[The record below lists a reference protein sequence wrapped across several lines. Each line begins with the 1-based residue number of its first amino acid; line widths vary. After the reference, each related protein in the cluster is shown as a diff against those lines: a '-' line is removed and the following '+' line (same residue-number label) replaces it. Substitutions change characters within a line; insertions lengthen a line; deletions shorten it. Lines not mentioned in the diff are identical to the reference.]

1 MVLWA
6 VAATLIVIILVLIFY
21 AYRRQVKKICR
32 QLTFQKD
39 HRTNMRLTASLPF
52 PELNNL
58 IDGINEIIDLSHEVE
73 RTAQRNEI
81 GLKETVTN
89 LSHDIRTPLT
99 SMDGYFQLL
108 LQSESEQER
117 LHYIDVIQ
125 SRISVLKEMLEELF
139 TYAKLQ
145 NEAYTLELESVDFG
159 KCVRDTV
166 FSFYDELQNKGI
178 APEISFCEEPLPIA
192 GNEEALHR
200 TIQNIIKNALEH
212 GDTLLSLSLNREK
225 SEAVFC
231 CSNDVQ
237 NPDEIDA
244 SKVFTQF
251 YKADSARTHSSTG
264 LGLFIAK
271 GLVERMNGRIIASLQ
286 DNIFTIEVKFA
297 LQHSWFQQEEKAVS
311 LF

>member
-6 VAATLIVIILVLIFY
+6 VAATLLVIILILMFY
-21 AYRRQVKKICR
+21 TYRQQVRKICR

-52 PELNNL
+52 SELNDL
-58 IDGINEIIDLSHEVE
+58 IDNINEIIDLSHEIE

-81 GLKETVTN
+81 GLKETITN

-108 LQSESEQER
+108 QQSGSDQDR
-117 LHYIDVIQ
+117 LHYINVIQ

-139 TYAKLQ
+139 TYTKLQ
-145 NEAYTLELESVDFG
+145 NEAYTLELEPLDFG

-166 FSFYDELQNKGI
+166 FSFYDELQNRGI
-178 APEISFCEEPLPIA
+178 LPEISFYEGPLPVI
-192 GNEEALHR
+192 GNEEAIHR

-212 GDTLLSLSLNREK
+212 GNTSISLGLSCKKPEV
-225 SEAVFC
+225 VFC

-237 NPDEIDA
+237 NPDEIDT

-251 YKADSARTHSSTG
+251 YKADSARSRSSTG
-264 LGLFIAK
+264 LGLFISK
-271 GLVERMNGRIIASLQ
+271 GLVERMNGRITASLQ
-286 DNIFTIEVKFA
+286 DNVFKIEIRFTL
-297 LQHSWFQQEEKAVS
+297 LQS
-311 LF
+311 

>member
-6 VAATLIVIILVLIFY
+6 IAATIIVIALILIIC
-21 AYRRQVKKICR
+21 AYRREIEKICR
-32 QLTFQKD
+32 QLAFQKG

-52 PELNNL
+52 SELNDL
-58 IDGINEIIDLSHEVE
+58 IDGVNEIIDLSHEIE
-73 RTAQRNEI
+73 LTAQRNEND
-81 GLKETVTN
+81 LKETITN

-125 SRISVLKEMLEELF
+125 SRISVLKDMLEELF
-139 TYAKLQ
+139 TYTKLQ
-145 NEAYTLELESVDFG
+145 NETYALELESLDFG
-159 KCVRDTV
+159 KCVRDTI

-178 APEISFCEEPLPIA
+178 VPEVSFCEEPLQII

-200 TIQNIIKNALEH
+200 AIQNLVKNALEH
-212 GDTLLSLSLNREK
+212 GNTPISLSLTCEK
-225 SEAVFC
+225 SEVVFC
-231 CSNDVQ
+231 CSNGVQ
-237 NPDEIDA
+237 NPDEIDT
-244 SKVFTQF
+244 SKVFTRF
-251 YKADSARTHSSTG
+251 YKSDSARTHSSTG

-286 DNIFTIEVKFA
+286 GNVFKIEIGFPLIK
-297 LQHSWFQQEEKAVS
+297 K
-311 LF
+311 

>member
-6 VAATLIVIILVLIFY
+6 VAATLLVIILILMFY
-21 AYRRQVKKICR
+21 TYRQQVRKICQ

-52 PELNNL
+52 SELNDL
-58 IDGINEIIDLSHEVE
+58 IDNINEIIDLSHEIE

-81 GLKETVTN
+81 GLKETITN

-108 LQSESEQER
+108 QQSGSDQDR
-117 LHYIDVIQ
+117 LHYINVIQ

-139 TYAKLQ
+139 TYTKLQ
-145 NEAYTLELESVDFG
+145 NEAYALELEPLDFG

-166 FSFYDELQNKGI
+166 FSFYDELQNRGI
-178 APEISFCEEPLPIA
+178 LPEISFYEGPLPVI
-192 GNEEALHR
+192 GNEEAIHR

-212 GDTLLSLSLNREK
+212 GNTSISLGLSCKKPEV
-225 SEAVFC
+225 VFC

-237 NPDEIDA
+237 NPDEIDT

-251 YKADSARTHSSTG
+251 YKADSARSRSSTG
-264 LGLFIAK
+264 LGLFISK
-271 GLVERMNGRIIASLQ
+271 GLVERMNGRITASLQ
-286 DNIFTIEVKFA
+286 DNVFKIEIRFTL
-297 LQHSWFQQEEKAVS
+297 LQS
-311 LF
+311 

>member
-6 VAATLIVIILVLIFY
+6 VAATLLVIILILMFY
-21 AYRRQVKKICR
+21 TYRRQVRRICR

-52 PELNNL
+52 SELNDL
-58 IDGINEIIDLSHEVE
+58 IDNINEIIDLSHEIE
-73 RTAQRNEI
+73 RTAQRNET
-81 GLKETVTN
+81 GLKETITN

-108 LQSESEQER
+108 QQSRSEQDR
-117 LHYIDVIQ
+117 LHYINVIQ

-139 TYAKLQ
+139 TYTKLQ
-145 NEAYTLELESVDFG
+145 NEAYTLELEPLDFG

-166 FSFYDELQNKGI
+166 FSFYDELQNRGI
-178 APEISFCEEPLPIA
+178 LPEISFYEGPLPVI
-192 GNEEALHR
+192 GNEEAIHR

-212 GDTLLSLSLNREK
+212 GNTSISLGLSCEK
-225 SEAVFC
+225 PEVVFC

-237 NPDEIDA
+237 NPDEIDT

-251 YKADSARTHSSTG
+251 YKSDSARSHSSTG
-264 LGLFIAK
+264 LGLFISK
-271 GLVERMNGRIIASLQ
+271 GLVERMNGRITASLQ
-286 DNIFTIEVKFA
+286 DNVFKIEIRFTL
-297 LQHSWFQQEEKAVS
+297 LQS
-311 LF
+311 

>member
-1 MVLWA
+1 MVLWTIA
-6 VAATLIVIILVLIFY
+6 DTLIVIILILIIC

-32 QLTFQKD
+32 QLAFLKD
-39 HRTNMRLTASLPF
+39 HRTNMRLAASLPF
-52 PELNNL
+52 SELNDL
-58 IDGINEIIDLSHEVE
+58 IDGINEIIDLSHEIE
-73 RTAQRNEI
+73 LTSQRNEI

-108 LQSESEQER
+108 LQSKSEQDR

-125 SRISVLKEMLEELF
+125 SRITVLKEMLEELF
-139 TYAKLQ
+139 TYTKLQ
-145 NEAYTLELESVDFG
+145 NEAYTLELESLDFG
-159 KCVRDTV
+159 KCVRDTI

-178 APEISFCEEPLPIA
+178 VPKISFYEEPLPII
-192 GNEEALHR
+192 GNEEALRR
-200 TIQNIIKNALEH
+200 TIQNIIRNALEH
-212 GDTLLSLSLNREK
+212 GDTSISFGLTCEK

-264 LGLFIAK
+264 LGLYISK
-271 GLVERMNGRIIASLQ
+271 GFVERMNGKITASLQ
-286 DNIFTIEVKFA
+286 NNIFKIEIRFT
-297 LQHSWFQQEEKAVS
+297 LQCS
-311 LF
+311 